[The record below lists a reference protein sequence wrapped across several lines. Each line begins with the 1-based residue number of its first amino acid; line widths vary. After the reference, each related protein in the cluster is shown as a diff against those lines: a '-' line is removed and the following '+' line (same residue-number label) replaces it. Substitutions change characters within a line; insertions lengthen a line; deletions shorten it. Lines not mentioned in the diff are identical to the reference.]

1 MKNKNMVGFFD
12 IETSTNKYYEN
23 GNEYVLP
30 QVYLCNLVLIE
41 EQYMD
46 KINKDNIQIIR
57 NNLQN
62 KDANK
67 YQCYSYFF
75 RTLEDFINFAKKF
88 EDEIIIYV
96 HNLPFEFS
104 YLVEEYKIGVNHN
117 KSIFRGK
124 DPLKVVINDMP
135 KVEFRDSLALL
146 RKSIKD
152 LGEDIGLPKLTI
164 NYNRNLYYYSLL
176 FGNDFDYNERDNII
190 TMLSIAD
197 FFQNKAPIIECKT
210 IKDLSITFTR
220 FFKYYR
226 QCLKVHSRGRGCN
239 CTNS

>member
-1 MKNKNMVGFFD
+1 MNNKNMIGFFD

-23 GNEYVLP
+23 RNEHDLS

-62 KDANK
+62 KDTNK

-104 YLVEEYKIGVNHN
+104 SLV
-117 KSIFRGK
+117 
-124 DPLKVVINDMP
+124 
-135 KVEFRDSLALL
+135 
-146 RKSIKD
+146 
-152 LGEDIGLPKLTI
+152 
-164 NYNRNLYYYSLL
+164 
-176 FGNDFDYNERDNII
+176 
-190 TMLSIAD
+190 
-197 FFQNKAPIIECKT
+197 
-210 IKDLSITFTR
+210 
-220 FFKYYR
+220 
-226 QCLKVHSRGRGCN
+226 
-239 CTNS
+239 